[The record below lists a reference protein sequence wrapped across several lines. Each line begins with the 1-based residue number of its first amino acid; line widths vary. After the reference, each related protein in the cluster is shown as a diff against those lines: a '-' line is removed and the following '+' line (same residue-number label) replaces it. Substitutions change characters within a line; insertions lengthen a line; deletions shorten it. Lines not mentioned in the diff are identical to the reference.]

1 MSSFLWYKKTRVN
14 NSIINFC
21 LKEGFR
27 AKTATEQAYWR
38 NLGKKLPRYHG
49 VITLDKRCCPMNFEK
64 IRKEATRN
72 EKKYFRVN

>member
-1 MSSFLWYKKTRVN
+1 M
-14 NSIINFC
+14 
-21 LKEGFR
+21 